1 MLLAPFSPPRGRMI
15 QLHEKERET
24 KRELDQEELDQ
35 LNGEAL
41 PERAAMSTI
50 QWDLSTSRRNPRF
63 RLKVSVRT
71 GRYSRRDERQ
81 GIAA

>member
-1 MLLAPFSPPRGRMI
+1 VLLAPFSHPRGRII

-50 QWDLSTSRRNPRF
+50 QWDLTVPPI
-63 RLKVSVRT
+63 VPA
-71 GRYSRRDERQ
+71 GDELDVET
-81 GIAA
+81 